1 MRILFSLSILSSLL
15 VVSVTAQDTQFA
27 QYIDVSGN
35 EKVYYNLIENRI
47 SSEQEAQ
54 FGAWDVAFQGT
65 GVTVNGPSL
74 LLGSTFDAVESAPDE
89 GYMVDEDGTSALPT
103 DAETRWFNY
112 DFNTHKI
119 TPKPDRTAVF
129 QTRDGRWVKLN
140 ITDYYKVVFG
150 QDPIPRMLSFRWV
163 VANENV
169 RSFQ

>member
-1 MRILFSLSILSSLL
+1 MRTVLSSLL
-15 VVSVTAQDTQFA
+15 IALFAIGLSPAQDVQFA
-27 QYIDVSGN
+27 QHIDVSGD

-47 SSEQEAQ
+47 SSAQEAQ

-65 GVTVNGPSL
+65 SVTVNGPSL
-74 LLGSTFDAVESAPDE
+74 LLGSTFDTVDVAPEE
-89 GYMVDEDGTSALPT
+89 GYSVDEDGTSALPT

-112 DFNTHKI
+112 DFNTHTI

-129 QTRDGRWVKLN
+129 QTRDGRWIKLN